1 MKKTKN
7 EVKKLKRIDGYY
19 ILDALDKETEKH
31 LLDVDTKLA
40 NYLLIDFIGELP
52 YKVLDKDYPEEELKN
67 LERKLKEL
75 LKTKEQQEL
84 LDYWSNFQINYTIGI
99 MKRAI
104 IYGMFIKSKFQ
115 EHNVELVDKI
125 TNEIQ

>member
-1 MKKTKN
+1 M
-7 EVKKLKRIDGYY
+7 
-19 ILDALDKETEKH
+19 
-31 LLDVDTKLA
+31 
-40 NYLLIDFIGELP
+40 
-52 YKVLDKDYPEEELKN
+52 KN

-75 LKTKEQQEL
+75 LKTEEQQEL
-84 LDYWSNFQINYTIGI
+84 LDYWSDFQINYTIGI